1 MSKLLDKGDEWVK
14 IIKDY
19 VVKLKFVFNEIF
31 KAGSRAV
38 TVQRYA

>member
-1 MSKLLDKGDEWVK
+1 MSKFLDKGDEWVK

-19 VVKLKFVFNEIF
+19 VVKLKCVFNEIF
-31 KAGSRAV
+31 RAGPRAV